1 MKEHVQECPVNG
13 MPIHMTDLDHYYGR
27 YECQCEILRAC
38 EQRVLAEQL
47 AGHEMAY
54 DAGVQAARDA
64 VADCRVPTMC
74 IGTEANPG
82 VEEPWVRAT
91 DALNAIDAL
100 KED

>member
-64 VADCRVPTMC
+64 VADCRVPWPTA
-74 IGTEANPG
+74 TG
-82 VEEPWVRAT
+82 VLVNEGID
-91 DALNAIDAL
+91 DALAAIDAL
-100 KED
+100 REEQK